1 MMLRTGR
8 RSFTLIEVLVS
19 VAILS
24 VGIVFIF
31 RSFFTCLNAFG
42 RYVTYLNIMPWM
54 NEQLWRAED
63 EIIRTGKPVSPSNQG
78 EFTYEGKKFSWY
90 LVSSPV
96 DKNERLYRLDLA
108 VSWQEARKQ
117 MTLNR
122 YAYTALK

>member
-31 RSFFTCLNAFG
+31 RSFFTCLTAFG
-42 RYVTYLNIMPWM
+42 RYTNYYNILPWM

-63 EIIRTGKPVSPSNQG
+63 EIIRTGKPVSLSDQG
-78 EFTYEGKKFSWY
+78 EFTYEGNKFSWN
-90 LVSSPV
+90 LVSSLV
-96 DKNERLYRLDLA
+96 DKEEKLYRLDLT
-108 VSWQEARKQ
+108 VSWQEARKHL
-117 MTLNR
+117 TLNR
-122 YAYTALK
+122 YAYAALK